1 MQDQLKTSPFQPLDK
16 TLGNLLVF
24 GQNPLPLMVKLGL
37 LSSLCF
43 FTFMPLALSEEQTSS
58 DADLVEI
65 TRIESSVSGG
75 GVPQL
80 NVVPEYVWSPEQV
93 AQLEADIL
101 DRVNQ
106 YRAARGLRPLRM
118 DQRLIA
124 TAKTHSQ
131 AMASQQIPFGHYN
144 FQQRVRSVNRQV
156 RSRRVGENLAMIF
169 SQDDPAERA
178 LQGWLRSS
186 THRQSLE
193 DASYRLTGI
202 GIAQNEQGAFYVTQ
216 IFVRPR

>member
-1 MQDQLKTSPFQPLDK
+1 M
-16 TLGNLLVF
+16 NLFIF
-24 GQNPLPLMVKLGL
+24 GQNPMPLMVKLGL

-43 FTFMPLALSEEQTSS
+43 FTFMPLALSEEQAAS

-93 AQLEADIL
+93 TQLEADIL
-101 DRVNQ
+101 ERVNQ

-131 AMASQQIPFGHYN
+131 AMASQKVPFGHYN

-169 SQDDPAERA
+169 SQE
-178 LQGWLRSS
+178 
-186 THRQSLE
+186 
-193 DASYRLTGI
+193 
-202 GIAQNEQGAFYVTQ
+202 
-216 IFVRPR
+216 